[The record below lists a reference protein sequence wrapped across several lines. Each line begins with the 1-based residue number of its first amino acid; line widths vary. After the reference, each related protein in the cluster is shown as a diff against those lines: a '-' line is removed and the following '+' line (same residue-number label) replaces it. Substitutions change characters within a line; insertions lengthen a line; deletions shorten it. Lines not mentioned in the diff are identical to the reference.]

1 MKAWKKWN
9 ADKRKLEWSMR
20 GKSELREIRQLIKK
34 HKKLYS
40 KFRPHKEFR
49 RKYRNRN
56 ARERMK
62 KKTLELIVKNVPW
75 LPGKAFW
82 EIARWDS

>member
-9 ADKRKLEWSMR
+9 AGKRKLEWSVR
-20 GKSELREIRQLIKK
+20 GKSELRELRQLVKK

-40 KFRPHKEFR
+40 KFRPHKGFR
-49 RKYRNRN
+49 RKYRNGN

-62 KKTLELIVKNVPW
+62 KKTLELIRKNVPW
-75 LPGKAFW
+75 LPGKSFW
-82 EIARWDS
+82 EVCRWED

>member
-1 MKAWKKWN
+1 MKTWKKWKWH
-9 ADKRKLEWSMR
+9 AEWSMR
-20 GKSELREIRQLIKK
+20 GKSELREIRQLAKK

-40 KFRPHKEFR
+40 QYRPFKGYG

-62 KKTLELIVKNVPW
+62 KKTWELIVKNVPW

-82 EIARWDS
+82 EMTGWDR

>member
-9 ADKRKLEWSMR
+9 AGKRKLEWSVR
-20 GKSELREIRQLIKK
+20 GKSELRELRQLVKK

-40 KFRPHKEFR
+40 QYRPFKGCK
-49 RKYRNRN
+49 RKYRSGN

-62 KKTLELIVKNVPW
+62 KKTWELIVNNVP
-75 LPGKAFW
+75 
-82 EIARWDS
+82 

>member
-9 ADKRKLEWSMR
+9 AEWSLR
-20 GKSELREIRQLIKK
+20 AKSDVKAVRQLAKQ

-40 KFRPHKEFR
+40 KFRPFKGYC
-49 RKYRNRN
+49 RKYRNGN

-62 KKTLELIVKNVPW
+62 KKTWELIVKNVPW
-75 LPGKAFW
+75 LPGKSFW
-82 EIARWDS
+82 EMVGWDRGNES